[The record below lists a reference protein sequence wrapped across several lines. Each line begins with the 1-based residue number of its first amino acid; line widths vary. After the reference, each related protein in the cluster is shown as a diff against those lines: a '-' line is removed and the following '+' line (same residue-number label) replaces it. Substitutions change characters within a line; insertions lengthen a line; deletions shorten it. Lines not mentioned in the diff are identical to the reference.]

1 MMEAM
6 MMGAGRAAGLKLY
19 CITPSIVGHRGFGKA
34 NANTDIVRIAA
45 KVIVII
51 VFLYTLR

>member
-1 MMEAM
+1 MLEGPLALNCT
-6 MMGAGRAAGLKLY
+6 ALLQVLSAIALN
-19 CITPSIVGHRGFGKA
+19 CAGFGKA